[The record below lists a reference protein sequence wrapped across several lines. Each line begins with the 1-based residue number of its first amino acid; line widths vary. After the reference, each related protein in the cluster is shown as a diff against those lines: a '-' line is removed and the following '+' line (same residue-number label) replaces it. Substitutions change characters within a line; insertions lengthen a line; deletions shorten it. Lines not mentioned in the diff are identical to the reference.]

1 MPGIIME
8 AASLSKEQKQQLAKE
23 FPIIMDMQ

>member
-1 MPGIIME
+1 MPVITLE
-8 AASLSKEQKQQLAKE
+8 AASLSKEQKRQLAKE